1 MGEETWIGLAIGVS
15 TLAVALP
22 AAIAHY
28 RRERRRAR
36 LLGNLKRHATAHDEA
51 GASVASDASLDA

>member
-1 MGEETWIGLAIGVS
+1 MGNGMGEETWIGLAIGVS

-28 RRERRRAR
+28 RREQRRAR
-36 LLGNLKRHATAHDEA
+36 LLGNLGQHVLMA
-51 GASVASDASLDA
+51 V